1 MSGGGGGQAENITS
15 EVTKLVATL
24 PPAVQAI
31 TGLDITKVCSVH
43 CMYVL
48 DVYVYVYR
56 QIDEWMNNF

>member
-56 QIDEWMNNF
+56 